1 MIAGEIFY
9 YGVNRFFEQIMQ
21 KVDSVT
27 NPEERLRMFVDK
39 AIEIISDNRDFFKV
53 YVEFMSKDADN
64 PEIKKMVTTFYDKY
78 ISTLKA
84 IIDGGVRSGVFRS
97 VESEKLAR
105 AIYFLS
111 IGVVFARY
119 AMKLDFDLDEQ
130 NHFQISSILE
140 SIKMQS

>member
-9 YGVNRFFEQIMQ
+9 YGVNRFFEQIMR
-21 KVDSVT
+21 KVDAVKI
-27 NPEERLRMFVDK
+27 PEERLRMFVDK
-39 AIEIISDNRDFFKV
+39 AIEIISENRDFFRV
-53 YVEFMSKDADN
+53 YVEFMAKDADN

-78 ISTLKA
+78 IGTLKG
-84 IIDGGVRSGVFRS
+84 IIDGGVRSGIFRN

-119 AMKLDFDLDEQ
+119 AMKIDFDLDDQ
-130 NHFQISSILE
+130 SHFQVNSILE
-140 SIKMQS
+140 SIKQH

>member
-21 KVDSVT
+21 QVDAMK
-27 NPEERLRMFVDK
+27 NPEERLRLFVDK
-39 AIEIISDNRDFFKV
+39 AIAIISENRDFFKV

-78 ISTLKA
+78 IATLKE
-84 IIDGGVRSGVFRS
+84 IIDGRVRSGIFRS
-97 VESEKLAR
+97 IESEKLAR

-119 AMKLDFDLDEQ
+119 AMKLDFDLDDQ

-140 SIKMQS
+140 SIKQH

>member
-111 IGVVFARY
+111 IGVVCH
-119 AMKLDFDLDEQ
+119 ET
-130 NHFQISSILE
+130 
-140 SIKMQS
+140 